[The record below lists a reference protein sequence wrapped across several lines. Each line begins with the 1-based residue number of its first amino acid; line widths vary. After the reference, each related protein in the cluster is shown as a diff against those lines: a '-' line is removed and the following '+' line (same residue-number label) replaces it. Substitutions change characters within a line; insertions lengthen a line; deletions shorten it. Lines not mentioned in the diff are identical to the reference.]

1 MLSLL
6 VGRDRLADTNSILIL
21 VSTCSLHAICV
32 IPFDRCGPWMHTFQI
47 DQIRWRAARRA
58 RDLRNYH
65 GATQSL
71 ISHLY
76 QTAKCDDVTQLQ
88 PDQAV
93 VQDILP

>member
-58 RDLRNYH
+58 RAGAPPPPAGLKGQGLALR
-65 GATQSL
+65 A
-71 ISHLY
+71 
-76 QTAKCDDVTQLQ
+76 A
-88 PDQAV
+88 
-93 VQDILP
+93 